1 MKIEKAVLIAFGNG
15 LSKRKLALSQHKR
28 TFDVCAFLVFLN
40 CRVPLKCKNYQKGRR
55 IYSLSI
61 VNAEALTFSSLE
73 LNAFL
78 RDNMRFCNF
87 KFAEEI
93 GYSAIE
99 KTQMSFSK
107 SDSRGK
113 TG

>member
-1 MKIEKAVLIAFGNG
+1 M
-15 LSKRKLALSQHKR
+15 
-28 TFDVCAFLVFLN
+28 
-40 CRVPLKCKNYQKGRR
+40 PLKCKNYQKGRR

-93 GYSAIE
+93 GYSAIGKNTDE
-99 KTQMSFSK
+99 LFKIRQQGENGVSHKMSRFRFFWLPGSMK
-107 SDSRGK
+107 DE
-113 TG
+113 